1 VKLGIRMSAIWSG
14 LGLVLATVSAA
25 AAPVTFQLNMEV
37 QVTLGNFDPASDTV
51 ELRGSFDGWG
61 AGITLEQIPAGPAL
75 YQGTVELG
83 GAPGSAVQYKFVIN
97 RAGTL
102 VWEGNVGPGG
112 AQNRTVN
119 VPDSAQ
125 ALPVVYFNNQTSA
138 PTTIAV
144 TFQVNMEI
152 QKEIGNF
159 DPATHVVEVHG
170 EFDNWGAG
178 VALSATATN
187 ANIYAGTV
195 EVSGSPGATSAYKF
209 VINKEG
215 TLVWEGNV
223 GPGGASG
230 NRTFT
235 LAESA
240 QTLPVVYFNNLET
253 NPGAGI
259 PVTFQVSMAVQT
271 ALGNFDPASGAVALA
286 GQFNDWSTTDT
297 PMTNSPTD
305 TNVYL
310 VTVKVKASPGAS
322 IPYKFVMNGSTWE
335 GGDNR
340 TFTLASSAQT
350 LPVVFFNRLDNLGAL
365 TITLDGDQATV
376 SWTAGPYVRLQSTA
390 DLASP
395 WADVP
400 DSLGQ
405 SSMTFTV
412 EKGPKFFRLAGP

>member
-1 VKLGIRMSAIWSG
+1 MLGAI
-14 LGLVLATVSAA
+14 SAA
-25 AAPVTFQLNMEV
+25 AVPVTFQVNMEV
-37 QVTLGNFDPASDTV
+37 QVTLGNFDPASDTL

-75 YQGTVELG
+75 YQGTVDLS

-97 RAGTL
+97 QAGTL

-119 VPDSAQ
+119 VPDAAQ

-159 DPATHVVEVHG
+159 DPATHLVEVHG

-178 VALSATATN
+178 AVLSATATN
-187 ANIYAGTV
+187 VNIYVGTV
-195 EVSGSPGATSAYKF
+195 EVTGSPGTTSTYKF
-209 VINKEG
+209 VINKDG
-215 TLVWEGNV
+215 TQFWEGNV
-223 GPGGASG
+223 GPGGAFG

-235 LAESA
+235 LADSA
-240 QTLPVVYFNNLET
+240 QTLPVVYFDNLET

-259 PVTFQVSMAVQT
+259 PVTFQVNMAVQT
-271 ALGNFDPASGAVALA
+271 ALGNFDPASGTVTLA
-286 GQFNDWSTTDT
+286 GAFNNWSTTDT

-310 VTVKVKASPGAS
+310 VTVHMKASAGAS
-322 IPYKFVMNGSTWE
+322 IAYKFVMNGGTWE

-340 TFTLASSAQT
+340 AFTLATSAQT
-350 LPVVFFNRLDNLGAL
+350 LPVVYFNRQDNLGAL
-365 TITLDGDQATV
+365 SITVAGDQATV
-376 SWTAGPYVRLQSTA
+376 SWTSGPYVRLQCTA
-390 DLASP
+390 NLADP

-405 SSMTFTV
+405 SSLTFTV
-412 EKGPKFFRLAGP
+412 ERGPKFFRLAGP